1 MSFSSA
7 IQPEINLFYGH
18 YGPGTRTQQSFREIE
33 WAMESNLLKCETHE
47 MICVAET
54 PESIVTLRAPS
65 SGYGFTNATRES
77 PSERGHGR
85 ENTFRTIDIVQEKT
99 TLREGSSWRT
109 VRERER
115 EDDAQGGCGV
125 PSVGTFRYV
134 PRTGTPCVSLIPAV
148 RSDGAS
154 GGASLSIATWRC
166 IWRRYP
172 GREKRGAAAH
182 FPPSSSGTWDPCDT
196 GVLAVGLPQVVLRL
210 QNGTKIKVFKFYSV
224 QVSHTMLPNRSHGQ
238 IFLGFIFLSR
248 NYNMC
253 KESIILWIF

>member
-18 YGPGTRTQQSFREIE
+18 YGLGTRTQQSFREIE

-65 SGYGFTNATRES
+65 SGYGFTNATRGS

-115 EDDAQGGCGV
+115 ERTMPKVGAECLPSARSGTSPGLARRVCLSYLLCGRTEHPAEHHWASPRGGV
-125 PSVGTFRYV
+125 
-134 PRTGTPCVSLIPAV
+134 
-148 RSDGAS
+148 S
-154 GGASLSIATWRC
+154 GG
-166 IWRRYP
+166 
-172 GREKRGAAAH
+172 
-182 FPPSSSGTWDPCDT
+182 GTQAERNVAPWPT
-196 GVLAVGLPQVVLRL
+196 FLPRPVEPEILV
-210 QNGTKIKVFKFYSV
+210 I
-224 QVSHTMLPNRSHGQ
+224 QVSWQWACLRSV
-238 IFLGFIFLSR
+238 
-248 NYNMC
+248 
-253 KESIILWIF
+253 

>member
-18 YGPGTRTQQSFREIE
+18 YGLGTRTQQSFREIE

-65 SGYGFTNATRES
+65 SGYGFTNATRGS

-115 EDDAQGGCGV
+115 ERGRC
-125 PSVGTFRYV
+125 
-134 PRTGTPCVSLIPAV
+134 PRWV
-148 RSDGAS
+148 RSAFRWHVRACPQD
-154 GGASLSIATWRC
+154 W
-166 IWRRYP
+166 
-172 GREKRGAAAH
+172 H
-182 FPPSSSGTWDPCDT
+182 
-196 GVLAVGLPQVVLRL
+196 AVC
-210 QNGTKIKVFKFYSV
+210 
-224 QVSHTMLPNRSHGQ
+224 VSHTCCAVGRSIRRSITEHRHVAVYLEAVPRPRETWRRGPLSSLVQWNLRSLWYRCPGSGLASGRFKAAERDENKSVQ
-238 IFLGFIFLSR
+238 IL
-248 NYNMC
+248 
-253 KESIILWIF
+253 